1 MARQVKS
8 EGTEQP
14 EVQIEPEVTKV
25 EEVQIE
31 PEVTKVEEAK
41 SEPEVTKVEEAKS
54 EPEVKKPTAAVT
66 GKVTKKTRI
75 HCVENVDCIV
85 AGNRYKFPK
94 GKETEVPDDVAAILS
109 SAKKAFRM

>member
-25 EEVQIE
+25 EEAKIE
-31 PEVTKVEEAK
+31 PEVE
-41 SEPEVTKVEEAKS
+41 
-54 EPEVKKPTAAVT
+54 KPTAAVT

-75 HCVENVDCIV
+75 HCVENVDCII

>member
-25 EEVQIE
+25 GEAKIE

-41 SEPEVTKVEEAKS
+41 I

-75 HCVENVDCIV
+75 HCVENVDCII

>member
-14 EVQIEPEVTKV
+14 EVQIEPEVTEV
-25 EEVQIE
+25 EEVKI
-31 PEVTKVEEAK
+31 
-41 SEPEVTKVEEAKS
+41 

-75 HCVENVDCIV
+75 HCVENVDCII

>member
-14 EVQIEPEVTKV
+14 EAK
-25 EEVQIE
+25 IE

-41 SEPEVTKVEEAKS
+41 I

-66 GKVTKKTRI
+66 GKVTKKTRV
-75 HCVENVDCIV
+75 HCVENVDCII

>member
-8 EGTEQP
+8 EGTDQL
-14 EVQIEPEVTKV
+14 EVKSEGTDQLEVKTEPEVKEVV
-25 EEVQIE
+25 EVEV
-31 PEVTKVEEAK
+31 
-41 SEPEVTKVEEAKS
+41 
-54 EPEVKKPTAAVT
+54 EPEVKKPTVSVT
-66 GKVTKKTRI
+66 GKVTKKTRV
-75 HCVENVDCIV
+75 HCVENVDCII

>member
-8 EGTEQP
+8 EGTDQL
-14 EVQIEPEVTKV
+14 EVKIEPEVTKV
-25 EEVQIE
+25 GEVKI
-31 PEVTKVEEAK
+31 
-41 SEPEVTKVEEAKS
+41 

-75 HCVENVDCIV
+75 HCVENVDCII

>member
-8 EGTEQP
+8 KGTEQP
-14 EVQIEPEVTKV
+14 EAK
-25 EEVQIE
+25 IE

-41 SEPEVTKVEEAKS
+41 I

>member
-14 EVQIEPEVTKV
+14 EVQIEPEVT
-25 EEVQIE
+25 
-31 PEVTKVEEAK
+31 
-41 SEPEVTKVEEAKS
+41 
-54 EPEVKKPTAAVT
+54 KPTAAVT

>member
-25 EEVQIE
+25 EEAKIE
-31 PEVTKVEEAK
+31 PEVTK
-41 SEPEVTKVEEAKS
+41 
-54 EPEVKKPTAAVT
+54 PTVSVT
-66 GKVTKKTRI
+66 GKVTKKTRV
-75 HCVENVDCIV
+75 HCVENVDCII

>member
-8 EGTEQP
+8 EGTDQL
-14 EVQIEPEVTKV
+14 EVKTEPEVTKV
-25 EEVQIE
+25 EEV
-31 PEVTKVEEAK
+31 EV
-41 SEPEVTKVEEAKS
+41 
-54 EPEVKKPTAAVT
+54 EPEVKKPTVAVT
-66 GKVTKKTRI
+66 GKVTKKTRV
-75 HCVENVDCIV
+75 HCVENVDCII

>member
-14 EVQIEPEVTKV
+14 EAK
-25 EEVQIE
+25 IE

-41 SEPEVTKVEEAKS
+41 I

-85 AGNRYKFPK
+85 AGNRYKFPT

>member
-8 EGTEQP
+8 EGTDQLEVKTEP
-14 EVQIEPEVTKV
+14 EVKEVVEVKTEPEVT
-25 EEVQIE
+25 
-31 PEVTKVEEAK
+31 
-41 SEPEVTKVEEAKS
+41 
-54 EPEVKKPTAAVT
+54 KPTAAVT

>member
-8 EGTEQP
+8 EGTDQL
-14 EVQIEPEVTKV
+14 EVKTEPEVKEVVEVKV
-25 EEVQIE
+25 
-31 PEVTKVEEAK
+31 
-41 SEPEVTKVEEAKS
+41 
-54 EPEVKKPTAAVT
+54 EPEVKKPTVSVT
-66 GKVTKKTRI
+66 GKVTKKTRV
-75 HCVENVDCIV
+75 HCVENVDCII

>member
-14 EVQIEPEVTKV
+14 EVKIEPEVTKV
-25 EEVQIE
+25 EEVEI
-31 PEVTKVEEAK
+31 
-41 SEPEVTKVEEAKS
+41 

>member
-1 MARQVKS
+1 MTRQVKS

-25 EEVQIE
+25 EEAKIE
-31 PEVTKVEEAK
+31 PEVT
-41 SEPEVTKVEEAKS
+41 
-54 EPEVKKPTAAVT
+54 KPTAAVT

>member
-14 EVQIEPEVTKV
+14 EAKIEPEVTKV
-25 EEVQIE
+25 EKAKIE
-31 PEVTKVEEAK
+31 PEVT
-41 SEPEVTKVEEAKS
+41 
-54 EPEVKKPTAAVT
+54 KPTAAVT

>member
-1 MARQVKS
+1 MVRQVKS

-25 EEVQIE
+25 EEVKI
-31 PEVTKVEEAK
+31 
-41 SEPEVTKVEEAKS
+41 

>member
-25 EEVQIE
+25 EEVQTE
-31 PEVTKVEEAK
+31 PEVKEVEEVK
-41 SEPEVTKVEEAKS
+41 T

>member
-25 EEVQIE
+25 EEVKI
-31 PEVTKVEEAK
+31 
-41 SEPEVTKVEEAKS
+41 
-54 EPEVKKPTAAVT
+54 EPEVKKPTAVVT

-109 SAKKAFRM
+109 FAKKAFRM

>member
-25 EEVQIE
+25 EEVQ
-31 PEVTKVEEAK
+31 T
-41 SEPEVTKVEEAKS
+41 

>member
-25 EEVQIE
+25 EE
-31 PEVTKVEEAK
+31 AK
-41 SEPEVTKVEEAKS
+41 I

-66 GKVTKKTRI
+66 GKVTKKARI

>member
-8 EGTEQP
+8 EGTDQL
-14 EVQIEPEVTKV
+14 EVKTEPEVTKV
-25 EEVQIE
+25 GEVKTE
-31 PEVTKVEEAK
+31 PEVTK
-41 SEPEVTKVEEAKS
+41 
-54 EPEVKKPTAAVT
+54 PTVAVT
-66 GKVTKKTRI
+66 GKVTKKTRV
-75 HCVENVDCIV
+75 HCVENVDCII

>member
-1 MARQVKS
+1 MARQVKP

-25 EEVQIE
+25 EEAKIE
-31 PEVTKVEEAK
+31 PEVT
-41 SEPEVTKVEEAKS
+41 
-54 EPEVKKPTAAVT
+54 KPTAAVT

>member
-14 EVQIEPEVTKV
+14 EVKIEPEVTKV
-25 EEVQIE
+25 EEVKIE
-31 PEVTKVEEAK
+31 PEVTKVEEVK
-41 SEPEVTKVEEAKS
+41 I

>member
-14 EVQIEPEVTKV
+14 EVKIEPEVTKV
-25 EEVQIE
+25 EEVKIE
-31 PEVTKVEEAK
+31 PEVTKVEEVK
-41 SEPEVTKVEEAKS
+41 IEPEVT
-54 EPEVKKPTAAVT
+54 KPTAAVT

>member
-25 EEVQIE
+25 EE
-31 PEVTKVEEAK
+31 AK
-41 SEPEVTKVEEAKS
+41 I

-75 HCVENVDCIV
+75 HCVENVDCII

-94 GKETEVPDDVAAILS
+94 GKETEVPDGVAAILS

>member
-14 EVQIEPEVTKV
+14 EAK
-25 EEVQIE
+25 IE

-41 SEPEVTKVEEAKS
+41 IEPEVT
-54 EPEVKKPTAAVT
+54 KPTAAVT

>member
-31 PEVTKVEEAK
+31 PEATKVEE
-41 SEPEVTKVEEAKS
+41 VQI

-66 GKVTKKTRI
+66 GKMTKKTRI

>member
-8 EGTEQP
+8 EGTDQL
-14 EVQIEPEVTKV
+14 EVKTEPEVKGVV
-25 EEVQIE
+25 EVEV
-31 PEVTKVEEAK
+31 
-41 SEPEVTKVEEAKS
+41 
-54 EPEVKKPTAAVT
+54 EPEVKKPTVSVT
-66 GKVTKKTRI
+66 GKVTKKTRV
-75 HCVENVDCIV
+75 HCVENVDCII

>member
-1 MARQVKS
+1 MVRQVKS
-8 EGTEQP
+8 EVTEQP

-25 EEVQIE
+25 EE
-31 PEVTKVEEAK
+31 AK
-41 SEPEVTKVEEAKS
+41 I

-66 GKVTKKTRI
+66 DKVTKKTRI
-75 HCVENVDCIV
+75 HCVENVDCII

>member
-8 EGTEQP
+8 EVTDQL
-14 EVQIEPEVTKV
+14 EVKTEPEVKEVVDV
-25 EEVQIE
+25 EV
-31 PEVTKVEEAK
+31 
-41 SEPEVTKVEEAKS
+41 
-54 EPEVKKPTAAVT
+54 EPEVKKPTVSVT
-66 GKVTKKTRI
+66 GKVTKKTRV
-75 HCVENVDCIV
+75 HCVENVDCII

>member
-1 MARQVKS
+1 MARQVKP

-25 EEVQIE
+25 G
-31 PEVTKVEEAK
+31 EAK
-41 SEPEVTKVEEAKS
+41 I

-75 HCVENVDCIV
+75 HCVENVDFIV
-85 AGNRYKFPK
+85 AVNRYKFPK

>member
-14 EVQIEPEVTKV
+14 EVKIEPEVTKV
-25 EEVQIE
+25 EEVKIE
-31 PEVTKVEEAK
+31 PEVT
-41 SEPEVTKVEEAKS
+41 
-54 EPEVKKPTAAVT
+54 KPTAAVT

>member
-8 EGTEQP
+8 EGTDQL
-14 EVQIEPEVTKV
+14 EVKT
-25 EEVQIE
+25 E

-41 SEPEVTKVEEAKS
+41 I

>member
-8 EGTEQP
+8 EGTDQL
-14 EVQIEPEVTKV
+14 EVKTEPEVKEVV
-25 EEVQIE
+25 EVK
-31 PEVTKVEEAK
+31 T
-41 SEPEVTKVEEAKS
+41 
-54 EPEVKKPTAAVT
+54 EPEVKKPTVVVT
-66 GKVTKKTRI
+66 GKVTKKTRV
-75 HCVENVDCIV
+75 HCVENVDCII

>member
-14 EVQIEPEVTKV
+14 EAQIEPEVTKV
-25 EEVQIE
+25 EEVKI
-31 PEVTKVEEAK
+31 
-41 SEPEVTKVEEAKS
+41 

-75 HCVENVDCIV
+75 HCVENVDCII

>member
-8 EGTEQP
+8 EVTEQP

-25 EEVQIE
+25 EE
-31 PEVTKVEEAK
+31 AK
-41 SEPEVTKVEEAKS
+41 I
-54 EPEVKKPTAAVT
+54 EPEVKKPTVSVT

-75 HCVENVDCIV
+75 HCVENVDCII